1 LVPPLICLRGGLGRG
16 FKIDKNDRLRQPP
29 LVLNLDVS
37 TSKFHTSIWVGG
49 QKTLGQAVIFLTFVL
64 NYFRLEKGVVLKS
77 TGSRY
82 RVLFGDGKIIDCSI
96 KGKLRIKE
104 FRTTNPVAVG
114 DNVLFETEKKTN
126 SGIITEVLDRKNWIL
141 RKASNLSKHSQI
153 IAANIDQVFL
163 MITIILPETPVE
175 FIDRFLITAEAYR
188 VPAKIIINKTDLYGE
203 NELARMEYLE
213 ALYKNIGYDCLRLSL
228 KEQTNLDALR
238 QLMKGKTSLISGNS
252 GVGKTTLLNAFDPLL
267 NLKTARISDYHKQGK
282 HITTFPEMHKMP
294 FGGYVIDT
302 PGIRGFGVVDMER
315 NEIYHFFRE
324 IFTIS
329 KKCRFNN
336 CLHLDE
342 PGCAVRDAVEKGEI
356 AFLRYKSYLNIMDGD
371 NGKYR

>member
-1 LVPPLICLRGGLGRG
+1 MGVSCLIE
-16 FKIDKNDRLRQPP
+16 
-29 LVLNLDVS
+29 NLS
-37 TSKFHTSIWVGG
+37 P
-49 QKTLGQAVIFLTFVL
+49 IFLTFVP
-64 NYFRLEKGVVLKS
+64 NYHLLEKGVVLKS

-82 RVLFGDGKIIDCSI
+82 RVLYGEGKIVDCSI

-104 FRTTNPVAVG
+104 FRTTNPIAVG
-114 DNVLFETEKKTN
+114 DNILFEIDRETN

-153 IAANIDQVFL
+153 LAANIDQVFL

-203 NELARMEYLE
+203 DELVKMEYLE
-213 ALYKNIGYDCLRLSL
+213 SLYSKIGYECIRLSL
-228 KEQTNLDALR
+228 KEQSNLEVLR
-238 QLMKGKTSLISGNS
+238 DLMKGKPSLISGNS
-252 GVGKTTLLNAFDPLL
+252 GVGKTTLLNALNPLL
-267 NLKTARISDYHKQGK
+267 NLKTGEISDYHKQGK

-294 FGGYVIDT
+294 FNAFVIDT
-302 PGIRGFGVVDMER
+302 PGIKGFGVVDMER

-324 IFTIS
+324 IFEKS

-342 PGCAVRDAVEKGEI
+342 PGCAVRIAVEKGEI
-356 AFLRYKSYLNIMDGD
+356 AFLRYRSYLNILDGD

>member
-1 LVPPLICLRGGLGRG
+1 
-16 FKIDKNDRLRQPP
+16 
-29 LVLNLDVS
+29 
-37 TSKFHTSIWVGG
+37 
-49 QKTLGQAVIFLTFVL
+49 
-64 NYFRLEKGVVLKS
+64 
-77 TGSRY
+77 
-82 RVLFGDGKIIDCSI
+82 
-96 KGKLRIKE
+96 
-104 FRTTNPVAVG
+104 VG
-114 DNVLFETEKKTN
+114 DNILFEIEKKTN
-126 SGIITEVLDRKNWIL
+126 SGIITEVLDRRNWIL
-141 RKASNLSKHSQI
+141 RKASNLSRHSQI

-203 NELARMEYLE
+203 NEVAKMEYLE
-213 ALYKNIGYDCLRLSL
+213 ALYKKIGYECIRLSL
-228 KEQTNLDALR
+228 KEETNMDVLK
-238 QLMKGKTSLISGNS
+238 QMMQGKTSLISGNS
-252 GVGKTTLLNAFDPLL
+252 GVGKTTLLNAFNPLL
-267 NLKTARISDYHKQGK
+267 KLKTAEISNYHKQGK

-294 FGGYVIDT
+294 FDGYVIDT

-329 KKCRFNN
+329 KECRFNN

>member
-1 LVPPLICLRGGLGRG
+1 MQKSLGRAG
-16 FKIDKNDRLRQPP
+16 
-29 LVLNLDVS
+29 
-37 TSKFHTSIWVGG
+37 
-49 QKTLGQAVIFLTFVL
+49 IFLTFVA
-64 NYFRLEKGVVLKS
+64 NCFRLEKGIILKS

-82 RVLFGDGKIIDCSI
+82 QVLKEDGQIIRCSI

-104 FRTTNPVAVG
+104 FRTTNPIAVG
-114 DNVLFETEKKTN
+114 DNILFEIDRKTN
-126 SGIITEVLDRKNWIL
+126 SGIITEVLDRRNWIL

-153 IAANIDQVFL
+153 LAANIDQVFL

-175 FIDRFLITAEAYR
+175 FIDRFLISAEAYR
-188 VPAKIIINKTDLYGE
+188 VPAIIIINKTDLYGE
-203 NELARMEYLE
+203 DELAKMEYLE
-213 ALYKNIGYDCLRLSL
+213 SIYKNIGYECVRLSL
-228 KEQTNLDALR
+228 KEKTNTDFLK

-252 GVGKTTLLNAFDPLL
+252 GVGKTTLLNYFNPLL
-267 NLKTARISDYHKQGK
+267 NLKTEAISDYHKQGK
-282 HITTFPEMHKMP
+282 HITTFPEMHQMP
-294 FGGYVIDT
+294 FGAFVIDT
-302 PGIRGFGVVDMER
+302 PGIRGFGVVDMDR

-324 IFTIS
+324 IFIKS
-329 KKCRFNN
+329 RECKFNN